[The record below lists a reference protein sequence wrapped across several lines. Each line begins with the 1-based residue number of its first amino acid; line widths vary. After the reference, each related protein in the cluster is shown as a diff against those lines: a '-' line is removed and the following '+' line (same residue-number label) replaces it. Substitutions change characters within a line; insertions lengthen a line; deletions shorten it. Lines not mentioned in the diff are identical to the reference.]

1 MKAYSKEFKKIK
13 LIKQLSRFLIRKN
26 FRSENQRIN
35 NDIIKKLKNFD
46 NKLRIEKLNLKISR
60 TK

>member
-35 NDIIKKLKNFD
+35 NDIIKN
-46 NKLRIEKLNLKISR
+46 
-60 TK
+60 